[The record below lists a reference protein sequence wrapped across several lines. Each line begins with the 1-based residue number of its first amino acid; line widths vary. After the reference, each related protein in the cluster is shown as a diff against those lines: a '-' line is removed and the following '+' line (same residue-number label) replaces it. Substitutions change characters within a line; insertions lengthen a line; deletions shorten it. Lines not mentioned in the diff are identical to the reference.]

1 MLVTPPVM
9 PLSNCK
15 RTSEPPQRALLSLLG
30 TMAMLQMYS
39 DAIVKMQTNDAVKKC
54 TNDGA
59 SLERVLS
66 LLDVVATLQMC
77 LSLRIAG

>member
-1 MLVTPPVM
+1 
-9 PLSNCK
+9 
-15 RTSEPPQRALLSLLG
+15 
-30 TMAMLQMYS
+30 MAMLQMYS